1 MYGNVKPLK
10 AQLRVCEWDHFQAV
24 YCGLCNTLKRRYG
37 LVYRFAISYDMA
49 ALALALDAISNTEC
63 KYEKKRC
70 IASPLRRK
78 CALCKTK
85 ALDFTADASIIFS
98 YYKICDSVAD
108 KSFFKALP
116 YRVLRVVMKPA
127 LKKASRTEPELA
139 KNVSECIS
147 ELSQLEREKCVS
159 IDAPA
164 DVFARAVASLSKY
177 LNGNAQ
183 KIAKEMF
190 YHIGRAVYIIDAIND
205 IEDDKKSGNY
215 NPVILTA
222 RTIEDAKKTVNCS
235 LNAALNAYN
244 LADRNKYSDL
254 IINILTL
261 GLPSAMENKEKAK

>member
-10 AQLRVCEWDHFQAV
+10 AQLRVWEWDYFRAV

-37 LVYRFAISYDMA
+37 LIYRFAISYDMA
-49 ALALALDAISNTEC
+49 TLALALDALSNAEC

-78 CALCKTK
+78 CAICKTGS
-85 ALDFTADASIIFS
+85 LDFTADASVIFA

-108 KSFFKALP
+108 KGFLKSLP
-116 YRVLRVVMKPA
+116 YRALRTVMKPA
-127 LKKASRTEPELA
+127 LKKASCAEPDLA
-139 KNVSECIS
+139 KTVSECMS
-147 ELSQLEREKCVS
+147 ELYRLELEKSLS

-164 DVFARAVASLSKY
+164 DTFARAIASLSEY
-177 LNGNAQ
+177 LSGNAQ
-183 KIAKEMF
+183 KIAKELF

-205 IEDDKKSGNY
+205 MEEDKESGNY
-215 NPVILTA
+215 NPLILTG
-222 RTIEDAKKTVNCS
+222 RSVEDAKETVNCS

-244 LADRNKYSDL
+244 LADRNKHSDL